1 MAEKRDYY
9 EVLGVDK
16 GADAGTIK
24 KAYYQLA
31 KKYHPDAN
39 PGDKVAEEKF
49 KEANEAYAVL
59 SDADK
64 RAKYDQYGH
73 AAFDPSM
80 GGGAGGGFG
89 GFGGFED
96 FDLGDILGG
105 MFGGAFGGGSRQ
117 RRTGPQ
123 QGEDIALNVTVTF
136 EEAAAGVKKDVSY
149 NRVCRCPDCRGT
161 GAANGET
168 PQTCSACG
176 GSGQVRRVQRMGGM
190 SFQTTGTCE
199 ACHGTGKII
208 KTPCAKCR
216 GSGMIRET
224 KRLTVSIPAGIDNGE
239 RIALRGQGCDGRNGG
254 PAGDLLVTVSV
265 RSHPQFE
272 REGTSILYEL
282 PVSIVQASLG
292 AEVEVPTIDGKV
304 KYTVPEGTQ
313 SGTVFRLRGK
323 GVPYLHGGGRGDQ
336 FVTVR
341 VVTPKN
347 LTVEQ
352 KDLLRRLGESLGD
365 TGVSPKK
372 KSIFGGK

>member
-16 GADAGTIK
+16 SADAGTIK

-136 EEAAAGVKKDVSY
+136 EEAAAGVKK
-149 NRVCRCPDCRGT
+149 
-161 GAANGET
+161 E
-168 PQTCSACG
+168 
-176 GSGQVRRVQRMGGM
+176 
-190 SFQTTGTCE
+190 
-199 ACHGTGKII
+199 I
-208 KTPCAKCR
+208 
-216 GSGMIRET
+216 
-224 KRLTVSIPAGIDNGE
+224 
-239 RIALRGQGCDGRNGG
+239 GR
-254 PAGDLLVTVSV
+254 AHV
-265 RSHPQFE
+265 
-272 REGTSILYEL
+272 
-282 PVSIVQASLG
+282 
-292 AEVEVPTIDGKV
+292 
-304 KYTVPEGTQ
+304 
-313 SGTVFRLRGK
+313 
-323 GVPYLHGGGRGDQ
+323 
-336 FVTVR
+336 
-341 VVTPKN
+341 
-347 LTVEQ
+347 
-352 KDLLRRLGESLGD
+352 
-365 TGVSPKK
+365 
-372 KSIFGGK
+372 

>member
-1 MAEKRDYY
+1 MADKRDYY
-9 EVLGVDK
+9 EVLGIDK
-16 GADAGTIK
+16 SASADDIK
-24 KAYYQLA
+24 KAYRKKA
-31 KKYHPDAN
+31 KEFHPDLH
-39 PGDKVAEEKF
+39 PGDKECEQKF
-49 KEANEAYAVL
+49 KEVNEAYEVL

-64 RAKYDQYGH
+64 RAKYDQYGF
-73 AAFDPSM
+73 AAFDPSSFQSS
-80 GGGAGGGFG
+80 AEGFG
-89 GFGGFED
+89 ENV
-96 FDLGDILGG
+96 
-105 MFGGAFGGGSRQ
+105 
-117 RRTGPQ
+117 RTEVQ
-123 QGEDIALNVTVTF
+123 VSF
-136 EEAAAGVKKDVSY
+136 EEACFGVSRELDVMK
-149 NRVCRCPDCRGT
+149 VETCDKCKGTGCAEGTTPEICPDCKGRGSVT
-161 GAANGET
+161 RTART
-168 PQTCSACG
+168 PFGMMQTQEPCSRCG
-176 GSGQVRRVQRMGGM
+176 
-190 SFQTTGTCE
+190 
-199 ACHGTGKII
+199 GTGKII
-208 KTPCAKCR
+208 HQPCPTCKGKGKVR
-216 GSGMIRET
+216 RSRRI
-224 KRLTVSIPAGIDNGE
+224 KVDIPAGIDDGQT
-239 RIALRGQGCDGRNGG
+239 ISLRGLGNAGRNGG

-352 KDLLRRLGESLGD
+352 KDLLRKLGESLGD
-365 TGVSPKK
+365 SGVSPKK

>member
-1 MAEKRDYY
+1 MADQNKRDYY
-9 EVLGVDK
+9 EVLGVEK
-16 GADAGTIK
+16 NASDAEIK
-24 KAYYQLA
+24 KAYRKLA
-31 KKYHPDAN
+31 MKYHPDQN
-39 PGDKVAEEKF
+39 PGDKTAEEKF
-49 KEANEAYAVL
+49 KEINEAYEVL

-64 RAKYDQYGH
+64 KARYDQYGF
-73 AAFDPSM
+73 AGVDPNFNPNA
-80 GGGAGGGFG
+80 GAGFGGGFG
-89 GFGGFED
+89 GFGG
-96 FDLGDILGG
+96 
-105 MFGGAFGGGSRQ
+105 AQ
-117 RRTGPQ
+117 RSPNAPMR
-123 QGEDIALNVTVTF
+123 GENVHTEVQVSF
-136 EEAAAGVKKDVSY
+136 EEACFGVSRELDVMK
-149 NRVCRCPDCRGT
+149 VETCDKCKGTGCAEGTTPEICPDCKGRGSVT
-161 GAANGET
+161 RTART
-168 PQTCSACG
+168 PFGMMQTQEPCSRCG
-176 GSGQVRRVQRMGGM
+176 
-190 SFQTTGTCE
+190 
-199 ACHGTGKII
+199 GTGKII
-208 KTPCAKCR
+208 HQPCPTCKGKGKVR
-216 GSGMIRET
+216 RSRRI
-224 KRLTVSIPAGIDNGE
+224 KVDIPAGIDDGQT
-239 RIALRGQGCDGRNGG
+239 ISLRGLGNAGRNGG

-272 REGTSILYEL
+272 REDTSILYEL

-352 KDLLRRLGESLGD
+352 KDLLRKLGESLGD

>member
-149 NRVCRCPDCRGT
+149 NRRLPLPGT
-161 GAANGET
+161 VA
-168 PQTCSACG
+168 
-176 GSGQVRRVQRMGGM
+176 
-190 SFQTTGTCE
+190 
-199 ACHGTGKII
+199 
-208 KTPCAKCR
+208 
-216 GSGMIRET
+216 
-224 KRLTVSIPAGIDNGE
+224 
-239 RIALRGQGCDGRNGG
+239 G
-254 PAGDLLVTVSV
+254 PARRTARPRRPAVPAADRVRCGASSGWAECPSRPPAPARRAMARERSSKHPAQSV
-265 RSHPQFE
+265 
-272 REGTSILYEL
+272 
-282 PVSIVQASLG
+282 
-292 AEVEVPTIDGKV
+292 AEAE
-304 KYTVPEGTQ
+304 
-313 SGTVFRLRGK
+313 
-323 GVPYLHGGGRGDQ
+323 
-336 FVTVR
+336 
-341 VVTPKN
+341 
-347 LTVEQ
+347 
-352 KDLLRRLGESLGD
+352 
-365 TGVSPKK
+365 
-372 KSIFGGK
+372 